1 MKNTTTILTFVDPM
15 EKKCYE
21 YFMGYDKP
29 CPDCGVPRAMAT
41 RKTVISEEFLPKENK
56 YVEVHTIPFHDE
68 NGEWL
73 AVEFNIDITERK
85 QAEVEIKKQ
94 LSEKETLLKEVHH
107 RIKNNISS
115 IEGLLLM
122 QATSTENTEVQSAL
136 QESVSRIQSTRVLY
150 EKLLISKDYQDV
162 PIKNYIDSL
171 IDSMVAVFPE
181 SKYIS
186 IERDIKDFTVN
197 SKKAIPI
204 GIIINEL
211 MTNIFKY
218 AFKEMEKGHILIE
231 INKTENKVTLT
242 IKDNGLGI
250 DARVEKNQSP
260 GFGLTIVKM
269 LAEQLNGTFSMENDN
284 GTRSV
289 LKFAI

>member
-1 MKNTTTILTFVDPM
+1 
-15 EKKCYE
+15 
-21 YFMGYDKP
+21 
-29 CPDCGVPRAMAT
+29 MAT

-56 YVEVHTIPFHDE
+56 YIEVHTIPFHDE

-162 PIKNYIDSL
+162 SIKNYIDSL

-250 DARVEKNQSP
+250 DARVEMNQSP

-289 LKFAI
+289 LKFEI